1 MKKIVASAVNPL
13 KVLGD
18 FRFLYLFVPATFVLM
33 TDWAGFEA
41 LVQTFCVF
49 YALLGLARIIR
60 KLLIPY
66 LDLEVFVAK
75 ASESSVG
82 SAAVVCAILL
92 FYLALTIIP
101 IWWVS
106 P

>member
-1 MKKIVASAVNPL
+1 MKGVIKHATGPL

-33 TDWAGFEA
+33 LDWPGFEA
-41 LVQTFCVF
+41 LVKTFCVF
-49 YALLGLARIIR
+49 YALLGMAHIIR
-60 KLLIPY
+60 KLLVPY
-66 LDLEVFVAK
+66 LDLEAFVAK
-75 ASESSVG
+75 ASDSPAG

-92 FYLALTIIP
+92 FYLALTVIP
-101 IWWVS
+101 IWWVR